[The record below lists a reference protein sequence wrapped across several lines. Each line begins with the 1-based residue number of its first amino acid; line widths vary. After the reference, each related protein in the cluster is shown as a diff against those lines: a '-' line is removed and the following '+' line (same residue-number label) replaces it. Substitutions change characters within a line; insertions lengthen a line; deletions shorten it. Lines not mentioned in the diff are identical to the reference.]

1 MVLHYVGIVIVSVC
15 YCFSGYH
22 DTNCIQVICIFVK
35 VIVFGPILSG
45 LLKSWPACEGA
56 DKAMFSFAA
65 IPLSVEWSTY
75 GQHDLLLVGCHDGT
89 VSY

>member
-1 MVLHYVGIVIVSVC
+1 MVLHYVCIVIVSVC

-65 IPLSVEWSTY
+65 FHSLLN
-75 GQHDLLLVGCHDGT
+75 GQPMVNMIYCWWDVMMEL
-89 VSY
+89 